1 MWVSPNKRKGFDQVN
16 TLSSIIQIQ
25 YLTPENATFYQKG
38 DFLALKTVIDGEE
51 TDHGVIKLR
60 RLFPFE
66 ELWQDITVMTP
77 ANEEIGVIAS
87 LSLFGEQETVLKN
100 ELERVYFTPKILKIY
115 SMKDKYGFSSWDV
128 ETDIGRITFSVKD
141 TFRSVVSLGSG
152 RAIITDVDGGRYE
165 IVDAKKLDKSSFKK
179 VELYL

>member
-1 MWVSPNKRKGFDQVN
+1 MNN
-16 TLSSIIQIQ
+16 TLSTIIEIQ

-38 DFLALKTVIDGEE
+38 DFLALKTTLSGEE
-51 TDHGVIKLR
+51 IDHGIVKLR

-66 ELWQDITVMTP
+66 ELWNDITVMNP
-77 ANEEIGVIAS
+77 AGDEIGVIAS
-87 LSLFGEQETVLKN
+87 VSLFKDDEALLKN
-100 ELERVYFTPKILKIY
+100 ELERVYFTPKITKIY
-115 SMKDKYGFSSWDV
+115 TMKDKYGFSSWDV

-141 TFRSVVSLGSG
+141 TFRSIVSLGNG

>member
-1 MWVSPNKRKGFDQVN
+1 MNN
-16 TLSSIIQIQ
+16 TLSTIIEIR
-25 YLTPENATFYQKG
+25 YLTPDNATFYQKG
-38 DFLALKTVIDGEE
+38 DFLALKTNEAAEE
-51 TDHGVIKLR
+51 VDHGIVKLR

-66 ELWQDITVMTP
+66 ELWSDITVMTP
-77 ANEEIGVIAS
+77 QNEEIGVIAS
-87 LSLFGEQETVLKN
+87 IDLFGEVASLLKN
-100 ELERVYFTPKILKIY
+100 ELERVYFTPKISKIY

-141 TFRSVVSLGSG
+141 TFRSVVSLGNN

-165 IVDAKKLDKSSFKK
+165 IVDASKLDKSSFKK